1 MRSMRSTASEK
12 TRDRRDRAF
21 GIAFARWVSFH
32 PVASVVADAVDD
44 DGVGAF
50 DGWTD
55 RPGAPR
61 GAIRSLDMVSSLRP
75 PSSGGSASRSVCP
88 RLTSREP

>member
-44 DGVGAF
+44 DGVGAV

-75 PSSGGSASRSVCP
+75 PSLLGWFGVAFSVSAFDES
-88 RLTSREP
+88 

>member
-44 DGVGAF
+44 DGVGAV